1 MTSDASPSTPA
12 SFDSDQQR
20 WDARYAGAGYHFGTA
35 PNTFLAAQ
43 AFRLRPGLTALCV
56 ADGEGRNSVWL
67 AQQGLRVHAF
77 DLSPVGVAKARS
89 LAQRAGVEV
98 DFAVRDAAG
107 FDWSA
112 RRFDV
117 VAAIFVQFAS
127 PALRVRMFRGMVDAL
142 APGGMLLLQGY
153 GPRQLGYATGGP
165 GRLENL
171 YTEELLRE
179 SFAGLDILHLA
190 EHYDEIDEGNAHR
203 GMSALID
210 LVARKPGSDA
220 AA

>member
-1 MTSDASPSTPA
+1 MTSDASPSPPP
-12 SFDSDQQR
+12 SFDSDRQR
-20 WDARYAGAGYHFGTA
+20 WDARYGGAGYHFGTA
-35 PNTFLAAQ
+35 PNAFLAAQ
-43 AFRLRPGLTALCV
+43 ALRLRPGLTALCV

-67 AQQGLRVHAF
+67 AQQGLQVHAF
-77 DLSPVGVAKARS
+77 DLSPVGVAKARA

-98 DFAVRDAAG
+98 DFEVRDAAS

-117 VAAIFVQFAS
+117 VVAIFVQFAS
-127 PALRVRMFRGMVDAL
+127 PALRERMFRGMVDAL
-142 APGGMLLLQGY
+142 APSGLLILQGY
-153 GPRQLGYATGGP
+153 GPKQLDYATGGP

-171 YTEELLRE
+171 YTEELLRK

-190 EHYDEIDEGNAHR
+190 VHDEEIDEGDAHR

-210 LVARKPGSDA
+210 LVARNPASGAVS
-220 AA
+220 

>member
-1 MTSDASPSTPA
+1 MTSDASPPPPP
-12 SFDSDQQR
+12 SFDSDRQR

-35 PNTFLAAQ
+35 PNAFLASQ

-67 AQQGLRVHAF
+67 AQQGLRVRAF
-77 DLSPVGVAKARS
+77 DLSPVGVAKAQA
-89 LAQRAGVEV
+89 LARRAGVEV
-98 DFAVRDAAG
+98 DFEVRDAAG

-127 PALRVRMFRGMVDAL
+127 PALRERMFRGMVDAL
-142 APGGMLLLQGY
+142 APGGLLILQGY
-153 GPRQLGYATGGP
+153 GPRQLDYATGGP

-190 EHYDEIDEGNAHR
+190 AHDDMIDEGDAHR

-210 LVARKPGSDA
+210 LVARKPVSGA
-220 AA
+220 AI